1 MLEKYKDN
9 ELVKSLLDAGLDEEY
24 ILNGIEKGEIVVDEI
39 EKAGKKTYKGERGPK
54 EGADYD
60 DEQGKVPGEQDTGP
74 DEYDEDED
82 EEKVEK
88 AYNMKKAELS
98 KLEEKLAKMKKT
110 SKKQK
115 VEPTIEKSEKPEDK
129 IEKSMDDIEKSF
141 GEKMDSIEK
150 SIKETFETTL
160 SSIKEENELLKGQ
173 IESLQS
179 DVDKIGNTAPE
190 FKAPDSLSFLEK
202 GMKEFKDTEGKAIYH
217 IAKNREEIKDALLK
231 AYDSSEGEIQKSIG
245 AELSA
250 YSSDTEATSI
260 DENVAKI
267 LYEKQNVRLVK

>member
-1 MLEKYKDN
+1 
-9 ELVKSLLDAGLDEEY
+9 
-24 ILNGIEKGEIVVDEI
+24 
-39 EKAGKKTYKGERGPK
+39 
-54 EGADYD
+54 
-60 DEQGKVPGEQDTGP
+60 
-74 DEYDEDED
+74 
-82 EEKVEK
+82 
-88 AYNMKKAELS
+88 
-98 KLEEKLAKMKKT
+98 
-110 SKKQK
+110 
-115 VEPTIEKSEKPEDK
+115 
-129 IEKSMDDIEKSF
+129 MDDIEKSF
-141 GEKMDSIEK
+141 GEKLDSIEK

-173 IESLQS
+173 IESLQT

-260 DENVAKI
+260 DENIAKI
-267 LYEKQNVRLVK
+267 LYENQNVRLVK